1 MKLHMRTLLRA
12 WLLCV
17 MAALAAC
24 ASPRAGHNPA
34 QAQPAHWQGKLALK
48 VFSKPVQAISANF
61 DLQGSPAE
69 GELVLTS
76 PMGTTLAHMQ
86 WNARSAT
93 LKANGEEK
101 IFGSIQ
107 ELAQKVTGSDLP
119 VTSLFAWLEGRDA
132 IVEGWQADLQD
143 LPNGRINAR
152 HVEEVSAELK
162 IILER

>member
-1 MKLHMRTLLRA
+1 MKLSMRTCLRA
-12 WLLCV
+12 ALLCV
-17 MAALAAC
+17 LVALAAC
-24 ASPRAGHNPA
+24 ASPRTDRNPA
-34 QAQPAHWQGKLALK
+34 EARTTHWQGKLALK

-61 DLQGSPAE
+61 DLQGNPAE

-76 PMGTTLAHMQ
+76 PLGTTLAHMQ
-86 WNARSAT
+86 WNAQSAT

-101 IFGSIQ
+101 IFSSIQ

-132 IVEGWQADLQD
+132 IVGGWQADLQD
-143 LPNGRINAR
+143 LPNGRISAR